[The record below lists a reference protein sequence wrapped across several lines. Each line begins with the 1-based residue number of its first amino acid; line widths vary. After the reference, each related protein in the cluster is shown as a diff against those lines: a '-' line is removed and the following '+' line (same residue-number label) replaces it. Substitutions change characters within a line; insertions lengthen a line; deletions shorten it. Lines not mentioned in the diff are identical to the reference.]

1 MILTTEH
8 TGHFISRGKWVI
20 KLCLGSGS
28 RFDLETLSRRRR
40 LCRFR
45 SERRLSRTDR
55 IVSALVP
62 LAAPDA
68 LASAEVDG
76 CPSTAASDAILQE
89 EEGDEL
95 ELLEDCSS
103 ASSSEVT
110 LQGKVVELE

>member
-8 TGHFISRGKWVI
+8 TGQFISRGKWVI

-45 SERRLSRTDR
+45 SERRLARTDR

-62 LAAPDA
+62 FAASDA
-68 LASAEVDG
+68 LVSAEVDG
-76 CPSTAASDAILQE
+76 CPSTASSDVILQE
-89 EEGDEL
+89 GEYDEF
-95 ELLEDCSS
+95 ELLDDCSS
-103 ASSSEVT
+103 ASSSDVI
-110 LQGKVVELE
+110 LQEKVLELE